1 LAGWFGP
8 NEKGDKIKINTGD
21 LTLDGERRLAVGRG
35 GEVNMDEFSNDR
47 AIIWVVGRAY
57 KQVVV
62 LDNFE
67 G

>member
-1 LAGWFGP
+1 
-8 NEKGDKIKINTGD
+8 